1 MDRFAA
7 IMSRAALFALA
18 AMTLLAGC
26 QTVQTTQPGVVGVD
40 RKQHFLVSSDEM
52 NAAAADAYKKTIAEA
67 QAKGQLNTN
76 PAHVEQ
82 VKRVVSRLIP
92 NTGFFRPDAPKW
104 AWEVNVLSTPEVNA
118 WSMPGGKIAVYSGL
132 IDKVKPSDD
141 ELAAVLGHEIA
152 HALREHSRE
161 QMSQQLVEQIG
172 IGVLGAGLGLSD
184 VTQQLSGML
193 LKVGF
198 ELPHS
203 RTDETEADRV
213 GLELAARSG
222 FDPHAAV
229 TLWQKMEQVAGA
241 GGGGG
246 TIQKFLSDHP
256 PTEQRL
262 ADMKAN
268 ADKLQPIY
276 LAAKK

>member
-1 MDRFAA
+1 MNKRAA
-7 IMSRAALFALA
+7 IVSRAALFALA
-18 AMTLLAGC
+18 GVTALAGC

-40 RKQHFLVSSDEM
+40 RKQHMLVSSDEM
-52 NAAAADAYKKTIAEA
+52 NAAADDAYKKTMAAA
-67 QAKGQLNTN
+67 QAKGQLDKN
-76 PAHVEQ
+76 PAQVEQ

-92 NTGFFRPDAPKW
+92 NTASFRPDAPKW
-104 AWEVNVLSTPEVNA
+104 AWEFHVLSTDEVNA
-118 WSMPGGKIAVYSGL
+118 WCMPGGKIAVYSGL
-132 IDKVKPSDD
+132 LDKVKPSDD

-161 QMSQQLVEQIG
+161 QASQQMAEQIG
-172 IGVLGAGLGLSD
+172 LGVLGAGLGLSD
-184 VTQQLSGML
+184 MTQQLSGL
-193 LKVGF
+193 FLKVGF

-203 RTDETEADRV
+203 RTDETEADRI

-222 FDPHAAV
+222 YDPHAAV
-229 TLWQKMEQVAGA
+229 TLWQKMEQVAG

-246 TIQKFLSDHP
+246 GNIGKFLSDHP

-262 ADMKAN
+262 ADMKSN

-276 LAAKK
+276 VAAKK